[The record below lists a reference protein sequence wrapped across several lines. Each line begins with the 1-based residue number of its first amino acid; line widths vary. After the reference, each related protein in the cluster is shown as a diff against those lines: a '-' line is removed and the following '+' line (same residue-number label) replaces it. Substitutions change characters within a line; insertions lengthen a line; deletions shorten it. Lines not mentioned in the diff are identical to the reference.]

1 MAIPQDFAC
10 ACLAPYELNR
20 IRVAVGTIT
29 EVQIVNTMIGPMEAE
44 RGGGGGL
51 GETKARPCNTLLGM
65 QADRACCSLPDSLQV
80 WLIHTGSCFVQANL
94 YCILHIFLQ
103 RFEALKGTQDLA
115 SRHFCTHFRG
125 C

>member
-44 RGGGGGL
+44 RGGGGFG
-51 GETKARPCNTLLGM
+51 GNNSKAM
-65 QADRACCSLPDSLQV
+65 S
-80 WLIHTGSCFVQANL
+80 HTAWNAG
-94 YCILHIFLQ
+94 
-103 RFEALKGTQDLA
+103 
-115 SRHFCTHFRG
+115 
-125 C
+125 

>member
-44 RGGGGGL
+44 RGGGG
-51 GETKARPCNTLLGM
+51 
-65 QADRACCSLPDSLQV
+65 V
-80 WLIHTGSCFVQANL
+80 WGKQQQGHVTHCLECRLT
-94 YCILHIFLQ
+94 
-103 RFEALKGTQDLA
+103 ELA
-115 SRHFCTHFRG
+115 AHYLTPYRSG
-125 C
+125 